1 MGVTGGVYIMGL
13 MSAYGSVWTP
23 YVYFNRRI
31 DNSQERLIQAKRKTK
46 KDIEIIIENIKNN
59 KYESLLIKE
68 KI

>member
-59 KYESLLIKE
+59 KYESLLIK
-68 KI
+68 